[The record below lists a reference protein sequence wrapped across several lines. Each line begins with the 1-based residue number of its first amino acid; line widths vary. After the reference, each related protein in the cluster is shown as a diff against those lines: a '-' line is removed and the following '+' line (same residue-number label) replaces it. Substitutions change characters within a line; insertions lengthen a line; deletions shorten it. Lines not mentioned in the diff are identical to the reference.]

1 MKQFYNRLK
10 SNVKD
15 EIIKADRITL
25 GNIIN
30 LSLRVNNRLR
40 ERAIKEGRYYN
51 DKKPSKR
58 KFRER

>member
-10 SNVKD
+10 FNVKD
-15 EIIKADRITL
+15 EVVKADRIIL

-30 LSLRVNNRLR
+30 LSLRIDNRLR

-51 DKKPSKR
+51 DNKSSKR
-58 KFRER
+58 KFKER

>member
-15 EIIKADRITL
+15 EVVKADRIIFS
-25 GNIIN
+25 NMIN
-30 LSLRVNNRLR
+30 LSLRVDNRLR

-58 KFRER
+58 KFGG